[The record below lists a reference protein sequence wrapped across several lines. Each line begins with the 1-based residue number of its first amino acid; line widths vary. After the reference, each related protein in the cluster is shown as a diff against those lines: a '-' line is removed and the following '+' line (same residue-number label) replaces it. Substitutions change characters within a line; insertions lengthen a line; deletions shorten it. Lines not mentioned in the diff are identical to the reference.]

1 MNERDKNLIKACEND
16 TLYDFISN
24 YGYQFTK
31 EELIEIV
38 KQLSYS
44 VYQRLGDQAVEVTR
58 LVPDNLKEYDFF
70 ESENKVYKIE
80 YGHTLAE
87 YNDRFGDLYSNGTLW
102 SFPKEELE
110 DGTVEPQ
117 EDMTYWEIDGRLY
130 ETSN

>member
-1 MNERDKNLIKACEND
+1 MNERDKKLIEACKND
-16 TLYDFISN
+16 TLYDYIAN

-58 LVPDNLKEYDFF
+58 LVPENLKEYNFF
-70 ESENKVYKIE
+70 ENQNPVYKVE
-80 YGHTLAE
+80 YGHSIGE
-87 YNDRFGDLYSNGTLW
+87 YMDKYGALYDSGTLW
-102 SFPKEELE
+102 NFSKEELE
-110 DGTVEPQ
+110 NGAVEPQ

>member
-16 TLYDFISN
+16 TLYDFIAN

-58 LVPDNLKEYDFF
+58 LVPDNLKEYNFF
-70 ESENKVYKIE
+70 ENPNLVYKVE
-80 YGHTLAE
+80 YGHSIGE
-87 YNDRFGDLYSNGTLW
+87 YLDKFGALSIAGVLW
-102 SFPKEELE
+102 NFPKEELK

-117 EDMTYWEIDGRLY
+117 EGMTYWEIDGRLY
-130 ETSN
+130 ETS